1 MVTYTSSA
9 RQPRDVHDACG
20 ALAVL
25 NTARALR
32 IYGGG
37 FYQGSTSQYNMTN
50 LVEQSIERGTPVMV
64 VASNYRLGPLSFP
77 QGNEA
82 QDDGVLNLGILDAK
96 VALEWAQENIGAF
109 GGDDSKV
116 TVFGLSAGSIIIS
129 ILMLDPDFSQLARA
143 AILESGWAATLPLK
157 YPTDNEDAWR
167 SFVRGI
173 PDCVSTIDNSTTL
186 DCLRG
191 LDNSSALLA
200 NINPQ
205 DAYEASLFPF
215 GPVIDGPGGVVPDLP
230 STLYAQGN
238 YTLLPTISGNVLDEG
253 TLFVPNPNA
262 NLTTDTIV
270 DVFIKNFST
279 PLIDAEVFSSS
290 ISKVVSLYPE
300 DPFVGSPYGT
310 GNETFG
316 LHPGYKRIASLVGDI
331 NFDTLR
337 RGWAQMSASAGVPT
351 YKFIFSQRQ
360 PGFPPA
366 LGVPHGSNYAFQF
379 GTEEPADPTLATA
392 IMDYW
397 LSFATSLDPND
408 GLGTERPNW
417 PVYDGSNE
425 VLLQLQDDNITTI
438 PDDYR
443 KEQIDFVLENPLV
456 LHH

>member
-1 MVTYTSSA
+1 M
-9 RQPRDVHDACG
+9 P
-20 ALAVL
+20 VL
-25 NTARALR
+25 FW

-50 LVEQSIERGTPVMV
+50 LVEQSVERGTPVTV
-64 VASNYRLGPLSFP
+64 VASNYRVGPLGFP

-109 GGDDSKV
+109 GGDDSK
-116 TVFGLSAGSIIIS
+116 
-129 ILMLDPDFSQLARA
+129 
-143 AILESGWAATLPLK
+143 ILESGWAATLPLK

-191 LDNSSALLA
+191 LDNSNALLA

-253 TLFVPNPNA
+253 TLFVPNPYA

-270 DVFIKNFST
+270 DVLIKNFST

-300 DPFVGSPYGT
+300 DPSVGSPYGS

-331 NFDTLR
+331 NFDALR

-351 YKFIFSQRQ
+351 YNFIFSQRQ
-360 PGFPPA
+360 PGYSPT

-379 GTEEPADPTLATA
+379 GTEEPEDPTLATA
-392 IMDYW
+392 LMQYW

-417 PVYDGSNE
+417 PVYDADNE
-425 VLLQLQDDNITTI
+425 VLLRLQDDNITTI

-456 LHH
+456 FHH

>member
-1 MVTYTSSA
+1 M
-9 RQPRDVHDACG
+9 P
-20 ALAVL
+20 VL
-25 NTARALR
+25 FW

-50 LVEQSIERGTPVMV
+50 LVEQSVERGTPVMV
-64 VASNYRLGPLSFP
+64 VASNYRVGPLGFP

-82 QDDGVLNLGILDAK
+82 QDDGVLNLGILDVK
-96 VALEWAQENIGAF
+96 VALEWAQENISAF
-109 GGDDSKV
+109 GGDGSK
-116 TVFGLSAGSIIIS
+116 
-129 ILMLDPDFSQLARA
+129 
-143 AILESGWAATLPLK
+143 ILESGWAATLPLK

-173 PDCVSTIDNSTTL
+173 PECASTIDNSTTS

-191 LDNSSALLA
+191 LDNSNALLA

-205 DAYEASLFPF
+205 DAYGASLFPF

-230 STLYAQGN
+230 STLYTQGN

-300 DPFVGSPYGT
+300 DPFVGSPYST

-316 LHPGYKRIASLVGDI
+316 LHPGYKQIASLVGDI
-331 NFDTLR
+331 NFDALR

-351 YKFIFSQRQ
+351 YNFIFSQRQ

>member
-1 MVTYTSSA
+1 M
-9 RQPRDVHDACG
+9 P
-20 ALAVL
+20 VL
-25 NTARALR
+25 FW

-64 VASNYRLGPLSFP
+64 VASNYRLGPLGFP

-109 GGDDSKV
+109 GGDDSK
-116 TVFGLSAGSIIIS
+116 
-129 ILMLDPDFSQLARA
+129 
-143 AILESGWAATLPLK
+143 ILESGWAATLALK
-157 YPTDNEDAWR
+157 YPTDNEGAWR
-167 SFVRGI
+167 TFIRGI
-173 PDCVSTIDNSTTL
+173 PECASTIDNSTTL

-191 LDNSSALLA
+191 LDDSSALLA
-200 NINPQ
+200 NINPAK
-205 DAYEASLFPF
+205 AYGTSLFPF

-331 NFDTLR
+331 NFDALR

-351 YKFIFSQRQ
+351 YNFIFSQRQ

-379 GTEEPADPTLATA
+379 GTEEPADPALATA

-417 PVYDGSNE
+417 PVYDADSE
-425 VLLQLQDDNITTI
+425 VLQQLQDDNITTI

-456 LHH
+456 FHH